1 VTSAIRNTLALAGCL
16 AVLGVASGVALT
28 ALRSYDGPATRTGRV
43 GVQVERWVGQAMMQV
58 RTLDTLRV
66 GRSSAVDVVPAGT
79 LLDVVAATLEAGGS
93 VQASPPVGSR
103 LDCDLRVGRN
113 KQGETVVDV
122 AGCVMSATRNAQ
134 S

>member
-1 VTSAIRNTLALAGCL
+1 VTSAIRNALTLAGCL

-43 GVQVERWVGQAMMQV
+43 GVRVERWNGHALMQV
-58 RTLDTLRV
+58 RTLDSLRV
-66 GRSSAVDVVPAGT
+66 GQRSGTDVVPAGT
-79 LLDVVAATLEAGGS
+79 LLDVVAAALGEGGS
-93 VQASPPVGSR
+93 MQATPPVGTR
-103 LDCDLRVGRN
+103 LDCDLRVGRS

-122 AGCVMSATRNAQ
+122 TNCVVNAAPNAQ